1 MTAAE
6 HHSTMPR
13 SVSRRSLGALDALNF
28 ALADV
33 RDGIGPFLAVYLK
46 TQNWHPASIGIA
58 VASSALAAV
67 LLQAPAGALVDVAR
81 NKRLIIALAS
91 GTVIGACLIFVSQ
104 PSFTC
109 VIIGQIMCG
118 AANVLFSPAVAA
130 ISLGLVGQQLLHRR
144 LARNEAF
151 NHGGNLVSAAMAAV
165 ISKRFG
171 TGAIFLLSC
180 AFAIV
185 MIISALTVKAE
196 DIDYELARGGE
207 LHAPDGKAQVV
218 PIYKLLSDWRVAAF
232 SVCVFLFHFGN
243 AAMLTE
249 VGQELADLQLS
260 GSSMNAGVCM
270 AACII
275 VAQLCMIPTALL
287 AGKYAHELGRKP
299 VFLVASVCLP
309 LRGLIFAFSHN
320 AAILIATQILDGVSA
335 GIYGVVAVLIVFDL
349 TKNTGRFNL
358 TLGLISTGAGLG
370 AAASNAITGWVVGT
384 YGYAVG
390 FHLLSFVSLVAAL
403 IFWRFMPETNRIISR
418 SV

>member
-1 MTAAE
+1 MQ
-6 HHSTMPR
+6 R
-13 SVSRRSLGALDALNF
+13 SVTRRSLRALDALNF

-46 TQNWHPASIGIA
+46 TQNWQPANIGIA
-58 VASSALAAV
+58 VAASALAAV
-67 LLQAPAGALVDVAR
+67 LLQAPAGALVDAAR

-91 GTVIGACLIFVSQ
+91 GTVIGACLILVSQ
-104 PSFTC
+104 PNFAC
-109 VIIGQIMCG
+109 VIIAQVMCG

-130 ISLGLVGQQLLHRR
+130 ISLGLVGQQFLHRR

-151 NHGGNLVSAAMAAV
+151 NHGGNLMSAAMAAV
-165 ISKRFG
+165 VSKRFG

-185 MIISALTVKAE
+185 MIISAMTIKAE

-207 LHAPDGKAQVV
+207 LHNPSGAAQAV
-218 PIYKLLSDWRVAAF
+218 PIAKLLSDWRVAALAA
-232 SVCVFLFHFGN
+232 CVFLFHFGN

-249 VGQELADLQLS
+249 VGQELADLQSS
-260 GSSMNAGVCM
+260 GSSMNAGMCM

-287 AGKYAHELGRKP
+287 SGKYAHELGRKP
-299 VFLVASVCLP
+299 VFLLAFLCLP
-309 LRGLIFAFSHN
+309 LRGLIFAANHD
-320 AAILIATQILDGVSA
+320 AAILIAAQILDGISA
-335 GIYGVVAVLIVFDL
+335 GIYGVVAVLMIADL
-349 TKNTGRFNL
+349 TKDTGRFNL

-390 FHLLSFVSLVAAL
+390 FHLLSFVSLIGAL
-403 IFWRFMPETNRIISR
+403 IFWRFMPETKMSIS
-418 SV
+418 